1 MDSAARFCLS
11 DELHKAGQLAS
22 ALEQARTAAALKPG
36 TAWYHHHL
44 AHLLMLSARYAE
56 ASKAIAESVE
66 LEPKRAAHHYI
77 RGEVMLKLGDS
88 AGAKIFAACHGMRRR
103 DPLAFP
109 PPRPCLRALRRH
121 AGSNERAAKGYRYG
135 TRQRGSPDGAREA
148 SRAAGRGRMRT
159 APSDPPLV
167 VKATSKGVGSVVAN
181 GQPVQNNDSGRV

>member
-88 AGAKIFAACHGMRRR
+88 AGAKNLCGLPRNATTRSLGISTSSAMFARSQATRR
-103 DPLAFP
+103 
-109 PPRPCLRALRRH
+109 
-121 AGSNERAAKGYRYG
+121 
-135 TRQRGSPDGAREA
+135 Q
-148 SRAAGRGRMRT
+148 
-159 APSDPPLV
+159 
-167 VKATSKGVGSVVAN
+167 
-181 GQPVQNNDSGRV
+181 Q